1 MGFRAVVIVASM
13 AATPAFADWQI
24 HSTKNGVTDKIESY
38 ASLPAKASDHGITAS
53 LEISCL
59 AGERLF
65 SIVLSSSLIRGKVG
79 ARLQVD
85 DRKVKPVYLR
95 VFSDPHR
102 LSILTAPHYD
112 LVGRRRFRVEIF
124 PPGNPSLFY
133 EFDLKGL
140 RAVIAPLS
148 CNRAPGD
155 SFEDGMIY

>member
-1 MGFRAVVIVASM
+1 MKEQSCYADANCSEDAMGFRAVVIVASM

-102 LSILTAPHYD
+102 LRS
-112 LVGRRRFRVEIF
+112 
-124 PPGNPSLFY
+124 
-133 EFDLKGL
+133 
-140 RAVIAPLS
+140 
-148 CNRAPGD
+148 
-155 SFEDGMIY
+155 